1 MRGKYRGR
9 KEWLQELLEH
19 EEIVRRKG
27 TQLFWLYMKVR
38 DRGKA
43 ARIVADALR
52 GKITY
57 EEAMR
62 RLKALAEAR

>member
-1 MRGKYRGR
+1 M
-9 KEWLQELLEH
+9 EH
-19 EEIVRRKG
+19 EEIVGRKG